1 VTDLPD
7 ETVVIFRGETSFA
20 YEEWTGPL
28 FAVSGTNVKVA
39 GENAA
44 TSILN
49 GNGADYWDGG
59 GGSSGKTKPKFF
71 QAHDLTDSLIE
82 TLTILNPPVQV
93 FSINGASNLELA
105 YITIDG
111 SAGDSEGK
119 NTDGF
124 DIGDS
129 DTVTIGKQHHS
140 FTEVTANKNS
150 LQNMLLSTTKM
161 TVLPSILEPTSSSRM
176 AIALVVTAS
185 VLAPSVAAQTTP
197 LMVCNSLHQQS
208 QNPSTVSF
216 NLSLSPIS
224 STHL

>member
-1 VTDLPD
+1 MTGLPD
-7 ETVVIFRGETSFA
+7 NTVVIFRGETSFA

-39 GENAA
+39 GENQKTA
-44 TSILN
+44 ILN
-49 GNGADYWDGG
+49 GNGASYWDGG

-111 SAGDSEGK
+111 SAGDSKGK

-124 DIGDS
+124 DIGSS
-129 DTVTIGKQHHS
+129 DLVTIG
-140 FTEVTANKNS
+140 E
-150 LQNMLLSTTKM
+150 
-161 TVLPSILEPTSSSRM
+161 
-176 AIALVVTAS
+176 
-185 VLAPSVAAQTTP
+185 
-197 LMVCNSLHQQS
+197 
-208 QNPSTVSF
+208 
-216 NLSLSPIS
+216 
-224 STHL
+224 